1 MKPAPF
7 DYSSPGSKEEILRA
21 LAGAPPGARV
31 LAGGQ
36 SLVPLMNARQVSPPT
51 IIDINRAPELAQITA
66 AGGFLTIGALV
77 RMSQAESS
85 PQVLAC
91 CPLIGQALRWVANPQ
106 VRNRATVV
114 GNLVHASRGSE
125 MPSVALAL
133 DAEFTIE
140 RAGGHCRACPAADF
154 FRDNGT
160 VACGPGEF
168 VTAVTF
174 PCQPEGCGSAFVE
187 AQRRSSHYALIGAAA
202 SLFMASGTIQDARV
216 ALAGAAPAP
225 VRCHTAERRL
235 LGNPPSAGLFAD
247 AAAVAGRDSLAFA
260 YDDLHATA
268 DYRRS
273 VAPELVARALFAA
286 AQAAG
291 SGLRQSP
298 WGVSPD

>member
-1 MKPAPF
+1 MKPATF
-7 DYSSPGSKEEILRA
+7 DYKAPGSKHEILRA
-21 LAGAPPGARV
+21 LAGAPAGTRV

-36 SLVPLMNARQVSPPT
+36 SLVPLMNARQVCPSL
-51 IIDINRAPELAQITA
+51 IIDINRAPELGQITVG
-66 AGGFLTIGALV
+66 GGFLRIGALV

-85 PQVLAC
+85 ADVRAC
-91 CPLIGQALRWVANPQ
+91 CPLILEALRWVANPQ

-133 DAEFTIE
+133 GAEFNIE
-140 RAGGHCRACPAADF
+140 SDGVRARSCRAADF
-154 FRDNGT
+154 FRADGT
-160 VACGPGEF
+160 VSCGPREF
-168 VTAVTF
+168 VTAVNF
-174 PCQPEGCGSAFVE
+174 PCQPEGSGSAFVE

-202 SLFMASGTIQDARV
+202 TLFVRSGMIREARL

-225 VRCHTAERRL
+225 IRCHSAEKGL
-235 LGNPPSAGLFAD
+235 LGNAPSTELFAD
-247 AAAVAGRDSLAFA
+247 VAEVAGRDGTAFA

-286 AQAAG
+286 ALAG
-291 SGLRQSP
+291 GISVGQPPSGDSRA
-298 WGVSPD
+298 